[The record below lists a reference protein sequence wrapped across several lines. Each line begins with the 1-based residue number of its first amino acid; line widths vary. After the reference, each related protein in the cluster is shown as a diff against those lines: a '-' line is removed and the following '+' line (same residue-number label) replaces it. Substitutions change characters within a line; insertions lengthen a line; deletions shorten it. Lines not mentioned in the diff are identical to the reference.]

1 MKVKKLVQ
9 AFIDHETYDAFVL
22 KAKSKNQSK
31 AGRMRELIERDT
43 KKVVRK

>member
-1 MKVKKLVQ
+1 MKGKKLLQVFVDQ
-9 AFIDHETYDAFVL
+9 ETYDAFVL
-22 KAKSKNQSK
+22 KAKAKNQSK

>member
-1 MKVKKLVQ
+1 MKGKKLLQVFVDQ
-9 AFIDHETYDAFVL
+9 ATYDAFVL

-31 AGRMRELIERDT
+31 AGRMRELIERDV